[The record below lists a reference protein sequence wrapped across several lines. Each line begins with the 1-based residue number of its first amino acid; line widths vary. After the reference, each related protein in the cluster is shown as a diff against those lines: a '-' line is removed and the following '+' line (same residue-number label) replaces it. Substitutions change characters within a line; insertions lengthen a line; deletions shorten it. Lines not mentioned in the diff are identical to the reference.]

1 MRINE
6 IPKAFLIGGKLCCG
20 KTTYAEKLIAE
31 HKAVLLSCDE
41 IMLSLFGGHTGENHD
56 EEVAKIKQY
65 LLAKS
70 LEIIKAGA
78 SVILDWGFWTKAER
92 DFTKEYYRKNGVDFE
107 FHYIEVSDDVWHNRI
122 QMRNASVLA
131 GDTGAYFVDEN
142 LTAKFEKDFEAPDK
156 NEIDFYAE

>member
-1 MRINE
+1 M
-6 IPKAFLIGGKLCCG
+6 PKAFLIGGKLCCG

-31 HKAVLLSCDE
+31 HNAVLLSCDE
-41 IMLSLFGGHTGENHD
+41 LMLSLFGGQTGEKHD
-56 EEVAKIKQY
+56 ETVAKVKQY

-70 LEIIKAGA
+70 LEIINAGA

-107 FHYIEVSDDVWHNRI
+107 FYYIEVSDEIWRNRI
-122 QMRNASVLA
+122 QKRNASVLA

-142 LTAKFEKDFEAPDK
+142 LTAKFEKVFETPGK
-156 NEIDFYAE
+156 NEIDFLVK

>member
-1 MRINE
+1 M
-6 IPKAFLIGGKLCCG
+6 PKVFLIGGKLCCG

-41 IMLSLFGGHTGENHD
+41 IMLSLFNVQAGEKHD
-56 EEVAKIKQY
+56 ETVAKVKQY

-70 LEIIKAGA
+70 LEIINAGG

-92 DFTKEYYRKNGVDFE
+92 DFTKEYYRKNGVNFE
-107 FHYIEVSDDVWHNRI
+107 FHYIEVSDEVWRKRI

-131 GDTGAYFVDEN
+131 GDTGAYFVDES
-142 LTAKFEKDFEAPDK
+142 LAAKFEKVFETPGK
-156 NEIDFYAE
+156 NEIDFFVE